1 MESITIYPSWSH
13 DSSPSSFLSAS
24 LVLLTLWMERAGG
37 ISGNGDEVVGVIEI
51 REEEGSLGARQ
62 EGREGRERGEEEEGV
77 AGCET
82 GRRGRERGG
91 RGERSGREGTN
102 EGGSS

>member
-1 MESITIYPSWSH
+1 MGIMIRWCDEWK
-13 DSSPSSFLSAS
+13 LGRRGW
-24 LVLLTLWMERAGG
+24 LGVKQEGG
-37 ISGNGDEVVGVIEI
+37 EGRQRGE
-51 REEEGSLGARQ
+51 EEEGVAGF
-62 EGREGRERGEEEEGV
+62 ETGRRGRKRGGEEEGV

-102 EGGSS
+102 GGGSS